1 MLTEHTPGLEEID
14 DHVET
19 AEVGLFQGEGEED
32 DLSFELA
39 LDVLTITLG
48 VATDEEEEWDKPA
61 LEKLR
66 DGWMVGSN
74 NCDDFIA
81 GDIDT
86 DFEIPISVEITLE
99 TCTVVDSI
107 DDGNVWHRSS
117 VIAGQRQRYPSGF
130 TTQRWEHPL

>member
-1 MLTEHTPGLEEID
+1 M
-14 DHVET
+14 ET

>member
-1 MLTEHTPGLEEID
+1 MLTEHTPGIEEID

-39 LDVLTITLG
+39 LDVLTLTLG
-48 VATDEEEEWDKPA
+48 VATDEEEDWDKPA
-61 LEKLR
+61 LEKLW

-74 NCDDFIA
+74 NCDDFIV

-86 DFEIPISVEITLE
+86 DFEIPNSVEITLE
-99 TCTVVDSI
+99 TCTVVDRI

-117 VIAGQRQRYPSGF
+117 VIVGQRQRYPSGF

>member
-74 NCDDFIA
+74 NCDDFIV